1 MIQNLI
7 WAKGYN
13 VVVIP
18 VAAGIL
24 YKLGILM
31 TPALGVVL
39 MMVITIE
46 ATVNAKLLKVKI
58 IL

>member
-39 MMVITIE
+39 MLSLIHI
-46 ATVNAKLLKVKI
+46 
-58 IL
+58 